1 MLLGFEDY
9 SNNHN
14 GKHPSASPSVSS
26 PDSHN
31 SDSSVE
37 VGDRR
42 QLLRQSTQTQQ
53 QNRQLAPPT
62 FNKDLFLPLS
72 FPGLMPPP
80 GFMPPSHLM
89 FPGYGKF
96 TLFPSYL
103 RTIHSA
109 NFSNLAKMI
118 SQ

>member
-9 SNNHN
+9 QNNHN
-14 GKHPSASPSVSS
+14 GKRPSASPSVSS

-53 QNRQLAPPT
+53 QSRQLAPPA
-62 FNKDLFLPLS
+62 FNKELFLPLS

-80 GFMPPSHLM
+80 GFLPPSHLM
-89 FPGYGKF
+89 FPGYGKTTILIF
-96 TLFPSYL
+96 FL
-103 RTIHSA
+103 RYIKGLSA
-109 NFSNLAKMI
+109 VFY
-118 SQ
+118 